1 MFDQLVPPHIIL
13 PKESNKQLFFLDNFK
28 GRRHSIPFNIHK
40 HTGEGLPNNEFKI
53 NYILNEQGFRCK
65 NFKNDAD
72 LVTLGCSFT
81 FGWGLEKE
89 HMWSNL
95 LSEKINMKVA
105 NLSFVG
111 DSIQNQI
118 LNFLNYLQYYKK
130 PKVLVALF
138 PLNRISFPEGTWYKD
153 KLKTKQIKSFQLNK
167 TVEKYSKFPHS
178 PENVLSS
185 YDAVFHTHLMIK
197 FLEEYCES
205 NNIKF
210 IWNVWD
216 DYYLNHFFVKKFKS
230 KQEVLKECYQYISSN
245 QIEDAISIDEEYFY
259 KYYRNYCQL
268 EINLWNF
275 ENNKD
280 LYDNE
285 EINCHQDL
293 SNNILFHR
301 AADREYGLNKAHWG
315 IHRNIHIAEDF
326 YKFYKETNDNN

>member
-153 KLKTKQIKSFQLNK
+153 KLKTKQIKGYAHEEFTHTAIATSIIAGHADAGMGLQFTAKEFGLGFIPLETEIFYLAMDAKLKANK
-167 TVEKYSKFPHS
+167 TITAF
-178 PENVLSS
+178 
-185 YDAVFHTHLMIK
+185 IK
-197 FLEEYCES
+197 SIQNRS
-205 NNIKF
+205 NKTSGYEAIK
-210 IWNVWD
+210 
-216 DYYLNHFFVKKFKS
+216 K
-230 KQEVLKECYQYISSN
+230 
-245 QIEDAISIDEEYFY
+245 
-259 KYYRNYCQL
+259 
-268 EINLWNF
+268 
-275 ENNKD
+275 
-280 LYDNE
+280 
-285 EINCHQDL
+285 
-293 SNNILFHR
+293 
-301 AADREYGLNKAHWG
+301 
-315 IHRNIHIAEDF
+315 
-326 YKFYKETNDNN
+326 